1 MNPDII
7 NAVDLVVERDI
18 KYTKPKI
25 NKSGGKSINILNG
38 TVGKPINL
46 MLATPL
52 MLTWGINDFVDE
64 ASGKR
69 TYDMSLQFPQEEFR
83 TEATDK
89 FLKAMNDFQ
98 DKIKADAITN
108 SKEWMNK
115 GKLTPEVVD
124 ALFNPMLKYS
134 KDPATGEPN
143 LSKSPS
149 LRIKVDYWKEA
160 FTCEIYGTDGRLLFP
175 LEGSAATPSELV
187 PKACEVALVI
197 QCGGLWFANGKF
209 GVTWKLVQAVV
220 KPKASLKGKCL
231 LSFGDSNTSTP
242 VRQSKTVTAVPADR
256 PMEIVDE
263 SDEEEQ
269 EIVTS
274 QPSAPQIEDEDDNM
288 GAQDVH
294 DAAAFPTP
302 TPAQI
307 AAAATEEPPTKV
319 LKKIVRKAPAK
330 N

>member
-52 MLTWGINDFVDE
+52 MLTWGINDFTDE
-64 ASGKR
+64 ATGKR

-98 DKIKADAITN
+98 DKIKADAIIN

-231 LSFGDSNTSTP
+231 ISFGDSNTAAP
-242 VRQSKTVTAVPADR
+242 QQSKVATSITAVPADR

-263 SDEEEQ
+263 SDEEE
-269 EIVTS
+269 IVTS
-274 QPSAPQIEDEDDNM
+274 QVTQIEDEDDNM

-302 TPAQI
+302 TPAQV

-319 LKKIVRKAPAK
+319 LKKIVRKAPAAK

>member
-52 MLTWGINDFVDE
+52 MLTWGINDFTDE
-64 ASGKR
+64 ATGKR

-98 DKIKADAITN
+98 DKIKADAIIN

-231 LSFGDSNTSTP
+231 LSFGDSNTAAP
-242 VRQSKTVTAVPADR
+242 QQSKVVSSAIAVPADR

-263 SDEEEQ
+263 SDEEE

-274 QPSAPQIEDEDDNM
+274 QVTQIEDEDDNM

-302 TPAQI
+302 TPAQV

-319 LKKIVRKAPAK
+319 LKKIVRKAPAAK

>member
-52 MLTWGINDFVDE
+52 MLTWGINDFTDE
-64 ASGKR
+64 ATGKR

-98 DKIKADAITN
+98 DKIKADAIIN

-231 LSFGDSNTSTP
+231 LSFDNTPPTP
-242 VRQSKTVTAVPADR
+242 VKQQQQQSKTVVPADR

-269 EIVTS
+269 ETS
-274 QPSAPQIEDEDDNM
+274 QSAATKVEIEEEDDDDNM

-294 DAAAFPTP
+294 DAAAVPTP
-302 TPAQI
+302 TPAQV
-307 AAAATEEPPTKV
+307 AAEEPPTKV

>member
-52 MLTWGINDFVDE
+52 MLTWGINDFTDE
-64 ASGKR
+64 ATGKR

-98 DKIKADAITN
+98 DKIKADAIIN

-231 LSFGDSNTSTP
+231 ISFGDSNTTP
-242 VRQSKTVTAVPADR
+242 QQSKVATAVTAVPADR

-263 SDEEEQ
+263 SDEEEA
-269 EIVTS
+269 TS
-274 QPSAPQIEDEDDNM
+274 SQAPPVEEDDDDNM

-294 DAAAFPTP
+294 DAADFPTP
-302 TPAQI
+302 TPAQV
-307 AAAATEEPPTKV
+307 AKAATEEPPTKV
-319 LKKIVRKAPAK
+319 LKKIVRKAPAAK

>member
-52 MLTWGINDFVDE
+52 MLTWGINDFTDE
-64 ASGKR
+64 ATGKR

-98 DKIKADAITN
+98 DKIKADAIIN

-231 LSFGDSNTSTP
+231 LSFGDSNTAAP
-242 VRQSKTVTAVPADR
+242 QQSKVNSSAIAVPADR

-263 SDEEEQ
+263 SDEEE

-274 QPSAPQIEDEDDNM
+274 QVTQIEDEDDNM

-302 TPAQI
+302 TPAQV

-319 LKKIVRKAPAK
+319 LKKIVRKAPAAK